1 MRNLRSR
8 KKKLCDS
15 SKVFL
20 FYLIEYMIKSIK
32 HTLNCRKFL
41 QFFVIYTE
49 KILEYNLNIND
60 IAIEFMKKR
69 CTDVN

>member
-1 MRNLRSR
+1 M
-8 KKKLCDS
+8 KLQ
-15 SKVFL
+15 KVSAIFC
-20 FYLIEYMIKSIK
+20 
-32 HTLNCRKFL
+32 HL
-41 QFFVIYTE
+41 QK

>member
-1 MRNLRSR
+1 MKG
-8 KKKLCDS
+8 KKYFAFMAKY
-15 SKVFL
+15 FL
-20 FYLIEYMIKSIK
+20 FYLIEYMNKLMK
-32 HTLNCRKFL
+32 HILNCRKFL
-41 QFFVIYTE
+41 QFFVIYRE

>member
-1 MRNLRSR
+1 MKG
-8 KKKLCDS
+8 KKYFAFMAKY
-15 SKVFL
+15 FL
-20 FYLIEYMIKSIK
+20 FYLIEYMNKLMK

-41 QFFVIYTE
+41 QFFVIYRE
-49 KILEYNLNIND
+49 KILEYNLIIND